1 MDTIEIK
8 ARLAEVQIEMEDL
21 LEIRRSSSIATAVE
35 VGTDALAGINL
46 DNLSKWAREMRVVNT
61 RLATVIAT
69 RTPKVP
75 PQKCGGIFYPK
86 IQGYPLFY

>member
-8 ARLAEVQIEMEDL
+8 ARLAEVQEEVENL
-21 LEIRRSSSIATAVE
+21 LAIRRESSINTAIE

-61 RLATVIAT
+61 RLKELADERRELREMRRELRI
-69 RTPKVP
+69 
-75 PQKCGGIFYPK
+75 CDCNCH
-86 IQGYPLFY
+86 

>member
-8 ARLAEVQIEMEDL
+8 ARLAEVQEEMENL
-21 LEIRRSSSIATAVE
+21 LAIRRESSINTAIE

-61 RLATVIAT
+61 RLQELADERRELREMRRELRI
-69 RTPKVP
+69 
-75 PQKCGGIFYPK
+75 CDCNCH
-86 IQGYPLFY
+86 

>member
-8 ARLAEVQIEMEDL
+8 ARLAEVQEEVENL
-21 LEIRRSSSIATAVE
+21 LAIRRESSINTAIE

-61 RLATVIAT
+61 RLKELADERRELREMRRELRV
-69 RTPKVP
+69 
-75 PQKCGGIFYPK
+75 CECNCH
-86 IQGYPLFY
+86 

>member
-8 ARLAEVQIEMEDL
+8 ARLAEIQTQMEDL
-21 LEIRRSSSIATAVE
+21 LEIRRSSSINTAIE

-61 RLATVIAT
+61 RLESLANE
-69 RTPKVP
+69 RRELREMRRELKP
-75 PQKCGGIFYPK
+75 CDCNCH
-86 IQGYPLFY
+86 

>member
-1 MDTIEIK
+1 MDTNEIK

-21 LEIRRSSSIATAVE
+21 LEIRRSSSVATAIE

-61 RLATVIAT
+61 RLDDLANERRELREMKREL
-69 RTPKVP
+69 RT
-75 PQKCGGIFYPK
+75 CDCNCH
-86 IQGYPLFY
+86 